1 MALSAFSTVGTTK
14 VQAADFSA
22 QLESADSVTIN
33 GNVATVSFN
42 GGAITGKITFLEDGI
57 FRYNV
62 DPAAEF
68 SDYPTVR
75 GVYPDT
81 GKIVAQS
88 DNSDRYTKPAAK
100 DASTDDAIVIKSGS
114 TTIEFD
120 KDTAL
125 MTVKSGDST
134 VMEEKVPLT
143 FNGSNTV

>member
-14 VQAADFSA
+14 VQAADFSG

-75 GVYPDT
+75 GGYSDT

-88 DNSDRYTKPAAK
+88 DNSDRYTEPADTSASMPIAPYACVTLLAAGAAFVSIRKKRTAK
-100 DASTDDAIVIKSGS
+100 
-114 TTIEFD
+114 
-120 KDTAL
+120 
-125 MTVKSGDST
+125 
-134 VMEEKVPLT
+134 
-143 FNGSNTV
+143 

>member
-1 MALSAFSTVGTTK
+1 MSKFRKTGTLLLTAVMALSAFSTVGTTK
-14 VQAADFSA
+14 VQAADFSG
-22 QLESADSVTIN
+22 QLKSADSVTIN

-75 GVYPDT
+75 GGYPDT

-88 DNSDRYTKPAAK
+88 DNSDRYTEPADTSASMPIAPYACVTLLAAGAAFVSIRKKRTAK
-100 DASTDDAIVIKSGS
+100 
-114 TTIEFD
+114 
-120 KDTAL
+120 
-125 MTVKSGDST
+125 
-134 VMEEKVPLT
+134 
-143 FNGSNTV
+143 